1 MAVSRVCR
9 LGLRAVPVAI
19 LVGPLVL
26 AFTWLWAVP
35 AGAGI
40 EPLVPIPALSARV
53 TDAAGLLSAEERQG
67 LEQRLARIETEHGA
81 QLAVLIVPTIAPES
95 IEAYSLR
102 VVEAW
107 RLGRRGVDDGV
118 LILVVVKE
126 RGLRIEVGRGLEG
139 AIPDAVAKRLIAEV
153 IAPRFAER
161 DYVGGLTSG
170 IERIGA
176 LIAGES
182 LPAPARARRG
192 DNTSTAENGGIESV
206 LVVALMFALL
216 VGSVLKALLGRLLGG
231 ALTGGLVGLG
241 VWMVSGSLF
250 VAILAAVLALVFV
263 SGRGGGG
270 PFIGGGM
277 PGRGGFGGRPGG
289 GWGGGFGGGG
299 GSFGGG
305 GASGRW

>member
-1 MAVSRVCR
+1 MVLTFAFSW
-9 LGLRAVPVAI
+9 AVPVA
-19 LVGPLVL
+19 
-26 AFTWLWAVP
+26 
-35 AGAGI
+35 AGT
-40 EPLVPIPALSARV
+40 EPLAPIPALSARV
-53 TDAAGLLSAEERQG
+53 TDAVGLLSAEERQG

-206 LVVALMFALL
+206 LVVALMVAPAASAYLL
-216 VGSVLKALLGRLLGG
+216 
-231 ALTGGLVGLG
+231 
-241 VWMVSGSLF
+241 
-250 VAILAAVLALVFV
+250 
-263 SGRGGGG
+263 
-270 PFIGGGM
+270 
-277 PGRGGFGGRPGG
+277 
-289 GWGGGFGGGG
+289 
-299 GSFGGG
+299 
-305 GASGRW
+305 

>member
-1 MAVSRVCR
+1 MSGLSRRGLWAVQASALRV
-9 LGLRAVPVAI
+9 
-19 LVGPLVL
+19 LVL
-26 AFTWLWAVP
+26 AFAFSWAVP
-35 AGAGI
+35 AAAGT
-40 EPLVPIPALSARV
+40 EPLAQIPALSARV
-53 TDAAGLLSAEERQG
+53 TDSAGLLSSDERMR
-67 LEQRLARIETEHGA
+67 LEQRLARIEAEHGA
-81 QLAVLIVPTIAPES
+81 QLAVLIVPTVAPES
-95 IEAYSLR
+95 IEAYGLR

-118 LILVVVKE
+118 LILVVAKE

-161 DYVGGLTSG
+161 DYVGGLTDG

-182 LPAPARARRG
+182 LPAPARSRRG
-192 DNTSTAENGGIESV
+192 GNTVTDEYGGIESV
-206 LVVALMFALL
+206 LVVALMFAL
-216 VGSVLKALLGRLLGG
+216 VAGSVLRAILGRLLGG

-241 VWMVSGSLF
+241 VWVVSGSLL

-270 PFIGGGM
+270 PFIGGGW
-277 PGRGGFGGRPGG
+277 PGG
-289 GWGGGFGGGG
+289 GWGGGRGGGFGGGG
-299 GSFGGG
+299 GGFGGG